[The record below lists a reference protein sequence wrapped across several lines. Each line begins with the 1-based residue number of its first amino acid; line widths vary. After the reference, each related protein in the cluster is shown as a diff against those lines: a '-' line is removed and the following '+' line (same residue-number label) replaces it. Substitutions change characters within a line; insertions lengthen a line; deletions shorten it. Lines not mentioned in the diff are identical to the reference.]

1 MNKPAH
7 VRVTNQHVNRNSI
20 WDMRLKRRLG
30 RAARWLKYRVAS
42 RAVILMYHRVT
53 DLPNDP
59 FLLSIKPKHFAEQ
72 MEVIRRRRC
81 IPMRLQELVGA
92 LHLGKVPDRAVVVTF
107 DDGYADNLHHA
118 RPILEHYEIPT
129 TVFVTAGHVSN
140 QREFWWDE
148 MDRILLQPGVLPRKL
163 RLNINGNASEWDLGD
178 AASYTEDEHWRDRDW
193 HIEREHDPTSR
204 HRLFRMLYS
213 AIAGL
218 TSVKRQKVMDDLL
231 SWSGATSTGRPT
243 HRTLTTDELVLLQ
256 EDALID
262 IGAHTVTHPSLA
274 ALSPEEQQT
283 EIQESK
289 RFLEQVSQRPVT
301 SFAFPHGSTT
311 PETIE
316 ILQQGGF
323 VSACCSHADAVW
335 RGTDCYQLPRLGV
348 RDWDKDIFGR
358 WLRWWMDG

>member
-1 MNKPAH
+1 MDKPAH
-7 VRVTNQHVNRNSI
+7 VRVTNQHGNRNSN
-20 WDMRLKRRLG
+20 WDTSLKRRLG
-30 RAARWLKYRVAS
+30 QAARWLKYRVAS

-193 HIEREHDPTSR
+193 HIEREHAPTSR

-213 AIAGL
+213 AIAAL

-311 PETIE
+311 PETIK
-316 ILQQGGF
+316 ILQQGSF